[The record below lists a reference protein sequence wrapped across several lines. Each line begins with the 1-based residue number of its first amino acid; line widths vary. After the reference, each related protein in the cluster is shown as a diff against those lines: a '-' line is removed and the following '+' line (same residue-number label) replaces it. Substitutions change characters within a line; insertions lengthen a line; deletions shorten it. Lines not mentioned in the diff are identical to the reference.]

1 MKTASLDAYTASAD
15 TWKAETDALH
25 ASAETCK
32 ADAEAKAKAVARTA
46 PGAVALANARIEAA
60 FCWKVLAR
68 ASRVL
73 AAQPGEPS
81 EASKLAALNASRAW
95 MVTSS
100 KAALVAY
107 DRDSSTPL

>member
-1 MKTASLDAYTASAD
+1 M
-15 TWKAETDALH
+15 
-25 ASAETCK
+25 
-32 ADAEAKAKAVARTA
+32 ARPE
-46 PGAVALANARIEAA
+46 PGAVALANARIE
-60 FCWKVLAR
+60 VLAR

-73 AAQPGEPS
+73 VAQPGEPS

-107 DRDSSTPL
+107 DHDSSTPL

>member
-32 ADAEAKAKAVARTA
+32 ADAEAKAKAVARTG

-100 KAALVAY
+100 KAALVVF

>member
-32 ADAEAKAKAVARTA
+32 ADADAEAKAK
-46 PGAVALANARIEAA
+46 AVALANARIEAA

-95 MVTSS
+95 METSS

-107 DRDSSTPL
+107 DHDSSTPL